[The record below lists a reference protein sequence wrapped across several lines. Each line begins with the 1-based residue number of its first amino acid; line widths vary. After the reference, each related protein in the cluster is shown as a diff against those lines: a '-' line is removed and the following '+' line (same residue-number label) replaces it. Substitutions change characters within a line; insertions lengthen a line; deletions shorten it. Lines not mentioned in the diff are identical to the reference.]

1 MKGFFTRLI
10 ITALGLWAAATI
22 VPGFDIGGVGNLVVA
37 ALLLGFVNAVVRP
50 FVFLLT
56 LPLTILTLGLFI
68 LVVNGISLGLVA
80 WLIPGVTVAGL
91 LPAPLAS
98 IVGSVTGWFASTF
111 VGGSGRIE
119 RFRRVEVRGRTLE

>member
-1 MKGFFTRLI
+1 MRGFFTRLI

-22 VPGFDIGGVGNLVVA
+22 VGGFSIDGVGSLVVA

-50 FVFLLT
+50 IVFLLT

-68 LVVNGISLGLVA
+68 LVVNGISLALVA

-91 LPAPLAS
+91 LAATLAS
-98 IVGSVTGWFASTF
+98 LVVSATSWFASAF